1 MARNK
6 AWAIARATSAIEL
19 RMVGYS
25 YDEIAQELGYASKS
39 GAYNAVKRTLTARR
53 DETVDQFRIDTLA
66 RLDYMQGQVWSLVH
80 RGDKRAIET
89 SRKIAKQRMQVLGHD
104 GIMTP
109 KPKVDPPVI
118 ENSPH
123 EDHEHFHML

>member
-6 AWAIARATSAIEL
+6 AWSMARATAAIEL
-19 RMVGYS
+19 RMLNYT
-25 YDEIAQELGYASKS
+25 YEEIAEELGYASKS

-53 DETVDQFRIDTLA
+53 DATVDEYRMETLA
-66 RLDYMQGQVWSLVH
+66 RIDYMQGQVWSHVH

-89 SRKIAKQRMQVLGHD
+89 SRKLTKQRLQVLGHD
-104 GIMTP
+104 GNEFLRA
-109 KPKVDPPVI
+109 KPKEPIV
-118 ENSPH
+118 EQSPH

>member
-6 AWAIARATSAIEL
+6 AWSMARATTAIDL
-19 RMVGYS
+19 RMIGYT
-25 YDEIAQELGYASKS
+25 YDEIAEELGYASKS

-53 DETVDQFRIDTLA
+53 DDRVDHFRMETLA
-66 RLDYMQGQVWSLVH
+66 RIDYMQGQVWSHVH

-89 SRKIAKQRMQVLGHD
+89 SRKLTKQRLQVLGHD
-104 GIMTP
+104 GNEFLRA
-109 KPKVDPPVI
+109 KPKEPIVKQ
-118 ENSPH
+118 SPC